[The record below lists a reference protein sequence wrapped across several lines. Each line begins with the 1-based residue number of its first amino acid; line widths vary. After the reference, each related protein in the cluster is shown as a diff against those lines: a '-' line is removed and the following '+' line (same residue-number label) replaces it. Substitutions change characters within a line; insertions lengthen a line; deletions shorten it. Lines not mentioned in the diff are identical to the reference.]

1 MNENEESEQK
11 HEDKRRG
18 NGNDWE
24 RKVCCERVKVNER
37 AVEWIFDSLNGI
49 CGVEVGVI

>member
-18 NGNDWE
+18 NGMIGRE
-24 RKVCCERVKVNER
+24 KYVARE
-37 AVEWIFDSLNGI
+37 
-49 CGVEVGVI
+49 